1 MYDYENS
8 NKPKHEDGDSS
19 FKNSLNDHKP
29 KSVSKYDNEEDVL
42 NLGVDNYTDLMDQL
56 HPLREAELVDIFPA
70 LKLFMK
76 SEEEEGGG
84 RQTMIGKK
92 IQLDMEK
99 KNSDRM
105 TMARKSMK

>member
-1 MYDYENS
+1 MIGKKES
-8 NKPKHEDGDSS
+8 
-19 FKNSLNDHKP
+19 
-29 KSVSKYDNEEDVL
+29 EED
-42 NLGVDNYTDLMDQL
+42 NLGGGADNNYYNLMDQL